1 MNEDHSILKETSLLS
16 LHGIT
21 KKFPGVVALDKVQ
34 LSLYPGKIMALVG
47 ENGAGKSTIVKILT
61 GIYQPDEGEITL
73 DNQAVH
79 FKTPHDARHAGISVI
94 HQETIMFDNLS
105 VCENIFMGHQLTKK
119 GSFLLDWKQMR
130 KKTQDLLN
138 LLEVNFTPDTML
150 KGLSVAQKH
159 MVEIAKALSYET
171 RIVIMDE
178 PTAALS
184 LNEIRELYKIIERLK
199 KEGKAI
205 LFISHKFEEIFAIAD
220 CYTVLRD
227 GQFIGEGNI
236 SDVNTDSLIKMMVG
250 RDLKQVFPKKQV
262 SFGETVLEVSDLSN
276 ETEFDSINF
285 TLRKGE
291 ILGFYGLVGA
301 GRSEMAQALFGI
313 SAVTRGKILINGKT
327 ISVTSPKDAI
337 KSGIAYVPEDRQ
349 LQGAILEMSIQ
360 ENITLPQLEKVN
372 QGFVLN
378 KNREEKVT
386 DTYGKKLSIKSSDW
400 GQKVDEL
407 SGGNQQKVV
416 LSKWLA
422 TNPDILILDE
432 PTKGIDV
439 GSKSAVHE
447 FMGNLVEQGLGVIL
461 ISSELPEIMGISDTI
476 IVMHEGLIK
485 QQFSRDGTSAEK
497 IVAAALGTEYENTG
511 NGSDN

>member
-1 MNEDHSILKETSLLS
+1 MTPLLS
-16 LHGIT
+16 LKNIT
-21 KKFPGVVALDKVQ
+21 KEFPGVKALDSVR
-34 LSLYPGKIMALVG
+34 LNLYPGKIMALVG

-61 GIYQPDEGEITL
+61 GIYQSDEGEITI
-73 DNQAVH
+73 DNRTVH

-105 VCENIFMGHQLTKK
+105 VCENIFMGHQLTKPN
-119 GSFLLDWKQMR
+119 SFLLDWKEM
-130 KKTQDLLN
+130 KKRTEELLN
-138 LLEVNFTPDTML
+138 LLEVNFTHDTIL
-150 KGLSVAQKH
+150 KDLSVAQKH

-184 LNEIRELYKIIERLK
+184 LNEIRELNKIIERLK
-199 KEGKAI
+199 SEGKAI

-220 CYTVLRD
+220 SYTVLRD
-227 GQFIGEGNI
+227 GQYIGDGNI
-236 SDVNTDSLIKMMVG
+236 SDINTDSLIKMMVG
-250 RDLKQVFPKKQV
+250 RDLKQVFPKKKV
-262 SFGETVLEVSDLSN
+262 SFGETVLKVSDLSN
-276 ETEFDSINF
+276 ETEFDSIDF

-313 SAVTRGKILINGKT
+313 TSVTRGEISINGKK
-327 ISVTSPKDAI
+327 IIVHNPKDAI

-372 QGFVLN
+372 QGVVLN
-378 KNREEKVT
+378 RDREKKVS

-400 GQKVDEL
+400 EQKVGEL

-447 FMGNLVEQGLGVIL
+447 IMGSLVEQGLGVIL

-485 QQFSRDGTSAEK
+485 QKFSRNDTSAEE
-497 IVAAALGTEYENTG
+497 IVATALGTDYENIE
-511 NGSDN
+511 NDLEN